1 MLKNSVRETFTGRDR
16 SRPRER
22 DGSAPNGAAPSRCPS
37 ERRGAPLPHAC
48 IPSRSDRNG
57 RPKEE
62 GGKLRTCIPE
72 EPGSR
77 SIASLKKTLH
87 FPAKFRYRSIEGFPP
102 RIDDDGPLW
111 AQLIEMQ
118 AHGLA
123 DPSLDAISHHCFA
136 EGARTG
142 EADMGTFRLR
152 FADTKCRKQGPGEA
166 GTLVIYSAEVF
177 GTQQTDTFRKTR
189 DGVLPLGANGQF
201 LAAAC
206 AATGQNGASVLGFH
220 TGAKPVR
227 LGAVAVVRL
236 KSTFRHVISSI

>member
-1 MLKNSVRETFTGRDR
+1 M
-16 SRPRER
+16 
-22 DGSAPNGAAPSRCPS
+22 
-37 ERRGAPLPHAC
+37 
-48 IPSRSDRNG
+48 
-57 RPKEE
+57 EE
-62 GGKLRTCIPE
+62 GGKLQTYIPE
-72 EPGSR
+72 ASGSQ

-111 AQLIEMQ
+111 AQLIQMQ
-118 AHGLA
+118 ADGLA

-136 EGARTG
+136 EGARAG

-152 FADTKCRKQGPGEA
+152 FANAKCRKQGSGEPGS
-166 GTLVIYSAEVF
+166 LVIYPAEVF

-189 DGVLPLGANGQF
+189 DGVLPLGTNGQF
-201 LAAAC
+201 LAPAC
-206 AATGQNGASVLGFH
+206 AATGQNGASVLGLH
-220 TGAKPVR
+220 PGAKPVR